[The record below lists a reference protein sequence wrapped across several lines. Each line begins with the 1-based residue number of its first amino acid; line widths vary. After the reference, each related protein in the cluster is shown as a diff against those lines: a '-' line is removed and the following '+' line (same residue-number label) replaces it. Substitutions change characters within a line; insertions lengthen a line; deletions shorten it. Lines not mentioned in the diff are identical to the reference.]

1 MVTIGFMLED
11 VDSNEI
17 SNNLSKEQAAMKEIK
32 VTLGL
37 LLLNLFIA
45 FLGIGLVIPVLPTL
59 MNELGISGTT
69 VGYLTAAFAIAQLV
83 VSPFAGKAAD
93 KYGRKI
99 MIVLGLFIFGFSEL
113 LFGLGKTIE
122 VLFISRVLGGISAA
136 FIMPAVTAFIADI
149 TTMKTRPKALGYMSA
164 AINTGFIIGP
174 GIGGFLAD
182 FGTRVPFYFA
192 GALGITAALLSILLL
207 KEPERN
213 EENME
218 NAPKQTSGFKRVF
231 EPMYFVAFLLIFVA
245 SFGLAAFESFF
256 SLFVDHKFGFTP
268 MDIAIIITGS
278 AIFGAVAQIVL
289 FDRLAQR
296 WGEIKLIRY
305 TLVVSAVLV
314 FLMTTVSAYFAILL
328 VTCFVF
334 VGFDLFRP
342 AITSYLSKIAGNEQG
357 FVGGMNSMFT
367 SLANIFGPILGGMLF
382 DIDINYPYYFAAVVL
397 VFGILLT
404 LIWKKPVSI

>member
-1 MVTIGFMLED
+1 
-11 VDSNEI
+11 
-17 SNNLSKEQAAMKEIK
+17 MKDYKI
-32 VTLGL
+32 TLGL

-59 MNELGISGTT
+59 MNELQISGTV
-69 VGYLTAAFAIAQLV
+69 VGYLTAAFAIAQLI
-83 VSPFAGKAAD
+83 VSPLAGKAVD

-99 MIVLGLFIFGFSEL
+99 MIVIGLFIFGISEF

-149 TTMKTRPKALGYMSA
+149 TTMETRPKALGYMSA
-164 AINTGFIIGP
+164 AISTGFIIGP

-192 GALGITAALLSILLL
+192 GALGTTAAILSIILLR
-207 KEPERN
+207 EPERN
-213 EENME
+213 VENAE
-218 NAPKQTSGFKRVF
+218 NAPVQSSGFKRIL
-231 EPMYFVAFLLIFVA
+231 EPMYLIAFILIFVA

-256 SLFVDHKFGFTP
+256 SLFVDHKFSFTP
-268 MDIAIIITGS
+268 TDIAIVITGG
-278 AIFGAVAQIVL
+278 AIVGAIAQVAL
-289 FDRLAQR
+289 FDRLAQK

-305 TLVVSAVLV
+305 SLILSGVLV
-314 FLMTTVSAYFAILL
+314 FLMTVVSSYFAILL
-328 VTCFVF
+328 VTCIVF

-342 AITSYLSKIAGNEQG
+342 AVTSYLSKIAGNEQG

-382 DIDINYPYYFAAVVL
+382 DIDINYPYYFATVVIF
-397 VFGILLT
+397 FGILLT
-404 LIWKKPVSI
+404 LIWKKPASYM